1 MNIEVYEIAF
11 PLDQPDSIGPRILEK
26 LQQTLSGHTQ
36 ARARAGGQSLQAAHH
51 VLVVDAQKER
61 VRYLE
66 ALLNVAGYRYIVA
79 STTVEAFT
87 LVLQGMGMPFAI
99 ILGQEDASQ
108 RFFLKRLFQRIQQQ
122 HGGDLLLMR
131 LLIQPA
137 GDEKLPSS
145 GTPPAMPQTFP
156 HATGSGPLTP
166 QPPTPAVTQPPMT
179 SLHGLSPFP
188 SQFVSAPSQPTET
201 GLLSDIAPA
210 TTPVP
215 PTRRQSTGPLS
226 SGPLSSASWPPVQQQ
241 MSPVLPGAAEVQY
254 GEKVPLSISLE
265 GQDIGRYHIIAQ
277 LGSPQTSTTFRAYD
291 RLREKDMALKALQ
304 TDTVP
309 FHLMEGVIDEAHLFQ
324 QESSLLEK
332 LEHPHI
338 LRVLNA
344 GRSYI
349 SGAPFIYKTTFYC
362 AGGSLAEWLREHR
375 ASRMFSL
382 QEVLPLIEQL
392 ADGLQC
398 LHDHGLTYQNFK
410 FSNILIKNDTEDM
423 SALQIA
429 LSDIAVVQNRAF
441 ISRSHDTYAYVA
453 PERWLGAALPASD
466 QYALAALTY
475 ELLTGRPPFQ
485 GSSEHTMKLLHT
497 TMQPQPPGTYNPTL
511 PPWVN
516 LILLRALAKKTQ
528 ERFAS
533 VAAFIQ
539 IFHRYFL

>member
-1 MNIEVYEIAF
+1 MNIEVCEIAF

-26 LQQTLSGHTQ
+26 LQQTLSRSDTQ
-36 ARARAGGQSLQAAHH
+36 ARTRAGGQPLQVAHH
-51 VLVVDAQKER
+51 VLIVDAQKER
-61 VRYLE
+61 ARYLE
-66 ALLNVAGYRYIVA
+66 ALLNVAGYRHIVA

-87 LVLQGMGMPFAI
+87 LVLQGMGTPFAI

-108 RFFLKRLFQRIQQQ
+108 RFFLKRLFQRIKLQ
-122 HGGDLLLMR
+122 HDGDFLLIR

-137 GDEKLPSS
+137 GSENPPSPEI
-145 GTPPAMPQTFP
+145 PPSVPQEFP
-156 HATGSGPLTP
+156 HAAGSKPP
-166 QPPTPAVTQPPMT
+166 QPMTPPPMT
-179 SLHGLSPFP
+179 SLPGLSPLSSPFA
-188 SQFVSAPSQPTET
+188 SSPSQPIET
-201 GLLSDIAPA
+201 GLFPDIAPSV
-210 TTPVP
+210 TPVP

-226 SGPLSSASWPPVQQQ
+226 SASWPPIQQQ
-241 MSPVLPGAAEVQY
+241 MSPVLPGSAEVQY

-265 GQDIGRYHIIAQ
+265 GLDIGRYHIIAQ
-277 LGSPQTSTTFRAYD
+277 LGSPQTSATFRVYD

-309 FHLMEGVIDEAHLFQ
+309 FHLMEGTIDEAHFFQ
-324 QESSLLEK
+324 QEASLLEK

-338 LRVLNA
+338 LRILNA

-349 SGAPFIYKTTFYC
+349 SGAPFIYKTMFYC
-362 AGGSLAEWLREHR
+362 AGGSLAEWLREHGVPR
-375 ASRMFSL
+375 TFSL
-382 QEVLPLIEQL
+382 QEVLPLIGQL
-392 ADGLQC
+392 ADGLQY

-410 FSNILIKNDTEDM
+410 FSNILIKNDAEDM

-429 LSDIAVVQNRAF
+429 LSDIAVVQNKAF

-453 PERWLGAALPASD
+453 PERWLGATLPASD

-475 ELLTGRPPFQ
+475 ELLAGRPPFQ
-485 GSSEHTMKLLHT
+485 GSSEHTMRLLHT

-516 LILLRALAKKTQ
+516 LILLRALAKKPQ

-533 VAAFIQ
+533 ITAFTQ

>member
-11 PLDQPDSIGPRILEK
+11 SLDQPDSIGPRILEK
-26 LQQTLSGHTQ
+26 LQQTLYRSDTQ
-36 ARARAGGQSLQAAHH
+36 ARTRAEGQSLQTAHH

-61 VRYLE
+61 ARYLE
-66 ALLNVAGYRYIVA
+66 SLLNVAGYRYIIA

-108 RFFLKRLFQRIQQQ
+108 RFFLKRLFQRIKQQ

-137 GDEKLPSS
+137 SGENPLSS
-145 GTPPAMPQTFP
+145 RTPPTTLQEFP
-156 HATGSGPLTP
+156 RAAGGRSP
-166 QPPTPAVTQPPMT
+166 QPVTPPPMT
-179 SLHGLSPFP
+179 SLHGLSPFSSP
-188 SQFVSAPSQPTET
+188 FAAAPSQPAGT
-201 GLLSDIAPA
+201 GLFSDVAPSA
-210 TTPVP
+210 TPVP

-226 SGPLSSASWPPVQQQ
+226 SGPLSSASWPPVQRQ
-241 MSPVLPGAAEVQY
+241 MPPMLPGSAEIY
-254 GEKVPLSISLE
+254 YSEKTPLSISLA
-265 GQDIGRYHIIAQ
+265 GLDIGRYHIIAQ
-277 LGSPQTSTTFRAYD
+277 LGSPQTSATFRAYD

-304 TDTVP
+304 TDTIP
-309 FHLMEGVIDEAHLFQ
+309 FHLMEGAIDEAHLFQ
-324 QESSLLEK
+324 QEASLLEK

-349 SGAPFIYKTTFYC
+349 SGAPFIYKTMFYC
-362 AGGSLAEWLREHR
+362 AGGSLAEWLREHG
-375 ASRMFSL
+375 APRMFSL

-392 ADGLQC
+392 ADGLQY

-410 FSNILIKNDTEDM
+410 FSNILIKNDAEDM

-441 ISRSHDTYAYVA
+441 ISRSHDAYAYVA
-453 PERWLGAALPASD
+453 PERWVGAVLPSSD

-511 PPWVN
+511 PPWAN
-516 LILLRALAKKTQ
+516 LILLRALAKNPQ

-533 VAAFIQ
+533 VTAFIQ